1 MDDCVDFYIENR
13 EIHKSIGGKIVLS
26 FVVDF
31 LDGSQPVVQA
41 AQLKKRRAQEL
52 SDTVDMRCGGF
63 VRVKGEQLQKNTNS
77 LLF

>member
-1 MDDCVDFYIENR
+1 MDDCVENR
-13 EIHKSIGGKIVLS
+13 EMHKSIGGKTVLS
-26 FVVDF
+26 FAGDV

-63 VRVKGEQLQKNTNS
+63 VRVKGGQLQQKY
-77 LLF
+77 